1 MPAIR
6 WTSGKVF
13 GMTKQSRPGLP
24 ASAIRFLRRVLALMT
39 ERVPLEA
46 MDKVRVRDVLGRQ
59 ELQELRAVDRAS
71 DHARQ

>member
-1 MPAIR
+1 MTR
-6 WTSGKVF
+6 QSG
-13 GMTKQSRPGLP
+13 PGLP

-46 MDKVRVRDVLGRQ
+46 LDKVRVRDVLGRQ